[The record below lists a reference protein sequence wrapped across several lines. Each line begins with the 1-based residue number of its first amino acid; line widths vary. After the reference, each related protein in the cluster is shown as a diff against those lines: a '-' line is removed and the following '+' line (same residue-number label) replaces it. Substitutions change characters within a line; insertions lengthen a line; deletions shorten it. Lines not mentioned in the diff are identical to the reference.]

1 MNNPHQKKRLD
12 HLEAQKA
19 TPGRVNLFSGQNHS
33 TCEKITGLP
42 LVQPDSQRN
51 RQRQLSCFSK
61 SIILH

>member
-33 TCEKITGLP
+33 ACEKIKGLP
-42 LVQPDSQRN
+42 SVQVG
-51 RQRQLSCFSK
+51 SCG
-61 SIILH
+61 I

>member
-33 TCEKITGLP
+33 ACEKI
-42 LVQPDSQRN
+42 
-51 RQRQLSCFSK
+51 
-61 SIILH
+61 